1 MYIYIYVC
9 VLYSYV
15 MLCVC
20 FFGRG
25 DECDADSTEAMR
37 ISNMLSQTS
46 DEFQPLFAQKNLNK
60 YAN

>member
-1 MYIYIYVC
+1 MC
-9 VLYSYV
+9 
-15 MLCVC
+15 MF

-25 DECDADSTEAMR
+25 DECDADSTEAMQ

-46 DEFQPLFAQKNLNK
+46 GEFQPLFAQKNLNK